1 MKIEWEKD
9 EEELLYE
16 LYFYNDN
23 NEDKYQIAYIYW
35 NEFQKAWYLHY
46 REFYVSTPKGVHKY
60 DMYDKDEIN
69 EVLLRAIL
77 DIQQDIAEIFYLYSN
92 YLDVFSVYITDY
104 IRNLK

>member
-16 LYFYNDN
+16 LYLYDDN
-23 NEDKYQIAYIYW
+23 NDRQQIAYIYW
-35 NEFQKAWYLHY
+35 NEFQTAWYLHY
-46 REFYVSTPKGVHKY
+46 IEFYVFASKEVHKY
-60 DMYDKDEIN
+60 DMYGKDEDN
-69 EVLLRAIL
+69 EVLFRATL
-77 DIQQDIAEIFYLYSN
+77 DIQQDMAEVFYLYSN